1 MDQLVSQS
9 LPFQV
14 RQAYVARLPGNGS
27 KSFLGYRWNVEW
39 RPRKPD
45 TDANR
50 RKQRS
55 KKHRGN
61 TPFSFCRICPEVEM
75 WTLHEP
81 PQRLSL
87 NLCKYNPLKHTSIW
101 DDTVTVLSPVV
112 IIFPSCCCCYCYV
125 RSLPFATHTVLVYD
139 SNKKVIFLNRKNRT
153 SVMQLLSLWNR

>member
-1 MDQLVSQS
+1 MCHSIRRHISEERRMVVLVSQS

-14 RQAYVARLPGNGS
+14 RQACVARLAGNGS

-55 KKHRGN
+55 KKHREN
-61 TPFSFCRICPEVEM
+61 IRFSFCRICPEVEI

-81 PQRLSL
+81 PWHLSL
-87 NLCKYNPLKHTSIW
+87 GLCKYNPLKQTNIRDGTITILTS
-101 DDTVTVLSPVV
+101 VV
-112 IIFPSCCCCYCYV
+112 IIFSSCCCYV
-125 RSLPFATHTVLVYD
+125 RRLHFATHCICVR
-139 SNKKVIFLNRKNRT
+139 F
-153 SVMQLLSLWNR
+153 